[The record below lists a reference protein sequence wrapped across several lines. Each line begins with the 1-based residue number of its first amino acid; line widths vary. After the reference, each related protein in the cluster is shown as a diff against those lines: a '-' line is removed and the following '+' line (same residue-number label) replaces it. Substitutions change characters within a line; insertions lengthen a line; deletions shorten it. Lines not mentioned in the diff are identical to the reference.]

1 MNHHKSISYDKFV
14 TDLCD
19 RAKHTQDPIKI
30 ADGDKD
36 LTPRDILKIIEGA
49 VAVNRNDENR
59 AENAESNLLPLFVCT
74 MHITLKYIEAYQS
87 KYGVLIRMFCSQL
100 IFF

>member
-1 MNHHKSISYDKFV
+1 MNHHKNISYDKFV

-74 MHITLKYIEAYQS
+74 MHITLKYIEACQS